1 MRKINVQI
9 LLTTE
14 EYAQIQK
21 EADKLG
27 LTVPLFI
34 KCTVLKDDIFW
45 GVYKKLIA
53 KVNALPVG
61 TEFNIKSLFGVEWNM
76 GINKEIKLKL
86 GKTFFGHVNSQ
97 VVKNVEC
104 IGKDSSNIMWYK
116 RIAVQENLGGYV
128 MTKEEEVMEFLHQR
142 VFDPILNSKEAPAS
156 LKSGVNLTIGRMNR
170 LPAAKMV
177 QYFWSTL
184 ATDNAIAFSEKLEAE
199 GLPRFEDVSEEFRY
213 KFDDEWLRK

>member
-1 MRKINVQI
+1 
-9 LLTTE
+9 
-14 EYAQIQK
+14 
-21 EADKLG
+21 
-27 LTVPLFI
+27 
-34 KCTVLKDDIFW
+34 
-45 GVYKKLIA
+45 
-53 KVNALPVG
+53 
-61 TEFNIKSLFGVEWNM
+61 
-76 GINKEIKLKL
+76 
-86 GKTFFGHVNSQ
+86 
-97 VVKNVEC
+97 
-104 IGKDSSNIMWYK
+104 
-116 RIAVQENLGGYV
+116 
-128 MTKEEEVMEFLHQR
+128 MEFLHQR